1 VSEAKYGTG
10 IDFWRDTAASYGR
23 EEALGICGRYLGMQL
38 KFEQPDEEHSFCK
51 ELFAAIYEAEAG
63 QADFAKIVYPYSF
76 EKANERGDISHY
88 HLSKRSNND
97 CAHAIDKAISESCYK
112 MYHYN
117 LDIAAMKVVHDYGF
131 SRVNAV
137 LKNHLRQHEY
147 DGRYSQA
154 NKEWAQRLG
163 IMETAFKATIMNA
176 HPTLIDGFTNHVR
189 RLYKEVEAERFALA
203 GQPESGTDVHG
214 YEIMRSINFDDNRG
228 FAIGHNAAAVNPY
241 ACWQF
246 TIENG
251 KRDFYWGHYFNG
263 AKETEDN
270 YIARI
275 FVLMHDDKVKEIPN
289 PLTAAEMSTEQNYNM
304 IDGRINNEKKRDGFE
319 DAAAKDEIGNATFQT
334 ASQDKSSVLEQIRET
349 KKNPPS
355 PRKQKSV
362 RGNDGLE
369 L

>member
-1 VSEAKYGTG
+1 MGYATG
-10 IDFWRDTAASYGR
+10 ADFWRDT
-23 EEALGICGRYLGMQL
+23 EEQHGKSDALVICGRYLGMQL
-38 KFEQPDEEHSFCK
+38 KFEQPDEEHGFCK
-51 ELFAAIYEAEAG
+51 DLFAAMYEAVVYRP
-63 QADFAKIVYPYSF
+63 DFKKLVYPYSF
-76 EKANERGDISHY
+76 EETKDRFDVHYYLSSDGLNNECA
-88 HLSKRSNND
+88 RS
-97 CAHAIDKAISESCYK
+97 IDKVISESCYE

-117 LDIAAMKVVHDYGF
+117 LDIAAMKVIHEYGF
-131 SRVNAV
+131 QRVNAV

-147 DGRYSQA
+147 DGRYSRA

-163 IMETAFKATIMNA
+163 IMETAFKDTIMNA
-176 HPTLIDGFTNHVR
+176 HPTLIDDFTNHVR
-189 RLYKEVEAERFALA
+189 GLHEDVEAERFALP
-203 GQPESGTDVHG
+203 GQPEIGTDVNG
-214 YEIMRSINFDDNRG
+214 YEIMRSINFDDSRG

-263 AKETEDN
+263 AKEVEDD

-289 PLTAAEMSTEQNYNM
+289 PLIAAEMSTEQNYNM
-304 IDGRINNEKKRDGFE
+304 IDGRINNEKKRDGLDE
-319 DAAAKDEIGNATFQT
+319 TSSKEEIRETTSQAAP
-334 ASQDKSSVLEQIRET
+334 QDKSSVLDQIRET
-349 KKNPPS
+349 KKNPPA